1 LKNLQKTHAKK
12 VIAENVAEKLS
23 IFTFITVCKSFRPS
37 TYLWVIFCA
46 SFNGDELSIKFCV
59 LSNFW
64 EKLFL
69 LLLAPFANFKAK
81 IG

>member
-1 LKNLQKTHAKK
+1 VQKFSAY
-12 VIAENVAEKLS
+12 NY
-23 IFTFITVCKSFRPS
+23 F
-37 TYLWVIFCA
+37 WVIFGA

-64 EKLFL
+64 GKLFL
-69 LLLAPFANFKAK
+69 LLFAPFANFKAK

>member
-12 VIAENVAEKLS
+12 VIAEKVAEKLS
-23 IFTFITVCKSFRPS
+23 FFTFITVCNYF
-37 TYLWVIFCA
+37 WVIFCA

-59 LSNFW
+59 LSHFW
-64 EKLFL
+64 DKLFL